1 MSRLFFDFHD
11 GQSFLRDPIGFECSD
26 REMIRNEAVRAL
38 SLMAKEIIPDK
49 GETQAFTVVVRNA
62 ANATVYTATVS
73 FAGLW
78 LGELPFPPG
87 EQDPFD

>member
-1 MSRLFFDFHD
+1 
-11 GQSFLRDPIGFECSD
+11 
-26 REMIRNEAVRAL
+26 
-38 SLMAKEIIPDK
+38 MAKEIIPEK

-78 LGELPFPPG
+78 LGELPIPPG